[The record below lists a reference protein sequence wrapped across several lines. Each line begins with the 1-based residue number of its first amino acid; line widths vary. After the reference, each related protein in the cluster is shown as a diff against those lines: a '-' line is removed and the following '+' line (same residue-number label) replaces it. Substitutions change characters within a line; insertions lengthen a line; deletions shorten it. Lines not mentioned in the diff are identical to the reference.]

1 MTYILNFTIVVSVE
15 VFFLQ
20 TFQPNWILALEL
32 KAESNECFDGREIWP
47 CSVDL
52 GAPPTY
58 DVHTRGGGGRAACGG
73 SEKADKVRE
82 VA

>member
-1 MTYILNFTIVVSVE
+1 MSLE

-58 DVHTRGGGGRAACGG
+58 DVHTRGGEEGRLAGVA
-73 SEKADKVRE
+73 EKQTK
-82 VA
+82 